1 MNIVV
6 ILALCL
12 ATYVAEAESHA
23 IDSEC
28 RLPVTNKID
37 FAQLRE
43 KNWYITS
50 HNEYSLLRTDVCVV
64 ISDVEET
71 NGGLDFQYKMFNN
84 SGVVDH
90 ITIHTTLQ
98 PSGKYTWKPTSELKG
113 FGFVHTTET
122 GPDSFSPTDAGNEME
137 KERDHLRWISDY
149 KKPHAYLTDYKT
161 YLFELKCD
169 TKGKQ
174 SVWIHTSTQYPTT
187 DDIIRIHN
195 RLLDIG
201 FRWDDIYL
209 VVSSCAVMKPSNFNS
224 K

>member
-1 MNIVV
+1 MNIMS

-12 ATYVAEAESHA
+12 ATYVGEAASHA
-23 IDSEC
+23 SDSEC
-28 RLPVTNKID
+28 RLPVTNEID
-37 FAQLRE
+37 FAKLRE

-98 PSGKYTWKPTSELKG
+98 PSGKYTWKPTSG
-113 FGFVHTTET
+113 
-122 GPDSFSPTDAGNEME
+122 
-137 KERDHLRWISDY
+137 WISDY